1 MLQYVILGPV
11 GGQQR
16 EETSDGVEKKQKLSS
31 NERLVGARGLDS
43 PAFPF

>member
-16 EETSDGVEKKQKLSS
+16 EETSDGVEKKTKVKQQ
-31 NERLVGARGLDS
+31 
-43 PAFPF
+43 